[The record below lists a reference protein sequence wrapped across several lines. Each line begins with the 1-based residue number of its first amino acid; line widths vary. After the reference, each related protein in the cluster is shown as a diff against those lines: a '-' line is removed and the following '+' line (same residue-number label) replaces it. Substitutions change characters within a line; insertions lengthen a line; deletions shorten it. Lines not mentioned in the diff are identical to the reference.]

1 MAKLTN
7 TSDVPRALPMISG
20 RYVEFA
26 IGETKDVPD
35 ADYAALADRKDIKD
49 GFSVEDFAIPSE
61 PEKTAKAKKITV
73 KDPE

>member
-7 TSDVPRALPMISG
+7 ISGVPRALPMISG

-26 IGETKDVPD
+26 VGETQDVPD
-35 ADYAALADRKDIKD
+35 ADYAALADRIDIKN
-49 GFSVEDFAIPSE
+49 GFAVEGFVAPSE
-61 PEKTAKAKKITV
+61 LEKTAKTKKITV